1 MGFSDL
7 MGGGNEGGGGFFTH
21 KEDGCMPSL
30 TYQQRLWGFGACFVA
45 GGILTFIGTLAWIPG
60 SKHNAFKDPGAF
72 AIPYTLGNIVAMLST
87 GFLWGFKS
95 QCKNMWKPV
104 RRVATAVYLLFLV
117 LTLIVCFTVKTSA
130 AGAIIVVLVIGQMIA
145 LFWYCASYIPFARTM
160 IKNCA
165 KSMCKC

>member
-7 MGGGNEGGGGFFTH
+7 MGGNNNEGGGGGFFTH
-21 KEDGCMPSL
+21 KEDGCMPNL
-30 TYQQRLWGFGACFVA
+30 TYQQRLWGFGACFIA

-60 SKHNAFKDPGAF
+60 SKHSAMKDPSAF
-72 AIPYTLGNIVAMLST
+72 AIPYSLGNIVAMLST

-104 RRVATAVYLLFLV
+104 RRIATGIYLLFLV
-117 LTLIVCFTVKTSA
+117 LTLIVCFTLKSGLLIA
-130 AGAIIVVLVIGQMIA
+130 VLVIGQMIA

-165 KSMCKC
+165 KGMCKC